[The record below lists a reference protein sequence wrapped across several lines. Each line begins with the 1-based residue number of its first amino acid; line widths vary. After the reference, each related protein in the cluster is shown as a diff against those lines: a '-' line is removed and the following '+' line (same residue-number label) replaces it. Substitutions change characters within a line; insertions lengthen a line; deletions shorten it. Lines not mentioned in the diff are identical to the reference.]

1 MRLSKEEIAK
11 QFSEKEKK
19 VVIADIDTLV
29 DKYGRENEETKK
41 VLRKALEKAEAVTR
55 NFIKEIKGVNSNFR
69 DEVTATC
76 NSFKYKIADKI
87 EDEAA
92 LLENLQKVFDEIRT
106 AVSKGEF
113 KQEAKTS
120 TANKTQTAKAPKDT
134 ARKSNTGNTSY
145 QKYYYGEDGKDTY
158 VTTPTAKTE
167 FGKEIAEKFYN
178 FERSLEKGTLSVNA
192 INSFKHTRIDFTEKA
207 DFATSEDVKAKIR
220 QEVDNKLAEYEKK
233 SKEKVEV
240 SAFEVSLLHSTASK
254 FKNEITKECVKKQA
268 PQAKKD
274 EIFDDKAIQKSEER
288 TAINSAWQ
296 EAKKAWIEEGK
307 NGVLQHISDD
317 YTKLTNLAQQSN
329 TLQEFKDGFAKL
341 DAEVKADAQNPE
353 RVSKTYPKTEKY
365 ATKATAPKSE
375 PQVSNEPEPTAHQT
389 QFGNGEDS
397 AAMNELKANP
407 PQNTQTARQDNKVS
421 YSRAAHRQTQPNA

>member
-11 QFSEKEKK
+11 NGENKTK
-19 VVIADIDTLV
+19 V
-29 DKYGRENEETKK
+29 DKLVEEHGDKY
-41 VLRKALEKAEAVTR
+41 RRALENAEESTR
-55 NFIKEIKGVNSNFR
+55 QMVNSVKQNGKELPSSFYR
-69 DEVTATC
+69 EVTATC
-76 NSFKYKIADKI
+76 NVYKDKI
-87 EDEAA
+87 VQGTAVPDEF
-92 LLENLQKVFDEIRT
+92 QKTLDEIKD
-106 AVSKGEF
+106 AVLKGEF

-120 TANKTQTAKAPKDT
+120 TAKKFQTAKAPKDT
-134 ARKSNTGNTSY
+134 ANTFQKFHFDESGYLSTPNPKTELGSQIADKFYQFEQSLQGQGIKLSINANNAIKLKRNNLVSMTSFSDTAT
-145 QKYYYGEDGKDTY
+145 QKADEQLKKYEDIIKEGKDLEKHLLNSLIAEAY
-158 VTTPTAKTE
+158 
-167 FGKEIAEKFYN
+167 KEIK
-178 FERSLEKGTLSVNA
+178 TLYGKIA
-192 INSFKHTRIDFTEKA
+192 QIEAQTQTTEQK
-207 DFATSEDVKAKIR
+207 
-220 QEVDNKLAEYEKK
+220 
-233 SKEKVEV
+233 
-240 SAFEVSLLHSTASK
+240 
-254 FKNEITKECVKKQA
+254 A

-288 TAINSAWQ
+288 TAVNSAWQ

-317 YTKLTNLAQQSN
+317 YTKLSNLAQQSA

-341 DAEVKADAQNPE
+341 DAEVKADAQNPK

-365 ATKATAPKSE
+365 ATNATAPKSE

-407 PQNTQTARQDNKVS
+407 PQNTQAVKQDNRVS

>member
-19 VVIADIDTLV
+19 VVIAGIDTLV
-29 DKYGRENEETKK
+29 NKYGGENEETKK
-41 VLRKALEKAEAVTR
+41 VLREALEEAEAVTK
-55 NFIKEIKGVNSNFR
+55 NFIKGIKGVNSNFR

-87 EDEAA
+87 ADKAA
-92 LLENLQKVFDEIRT
+92 LLGNLQKVFDEIRT

-120 TANKTQTAKAPKDT
+120 TAKKFQTAKAPKDT
-134 ARKSNTGNTSY
+134 ANTF
-145 QKYYYGEDGKDTY
+145 QKFHFDESGYLS
-158 VTTPTAKTE
+158 TPNPKTE
-167 FGKEIAEKFYN
+167 LGSQIANKFFQFEQSLKEQGIK
-178 FERSLEKGTLSVNA
+178 LSINA
-192 INSFKHTRIDFTEKA
+192 INAIKIKRNNLVSMASFPKTADTAIQKTDEQLAIYAEHIKQGNLQEHLLNSMIAEAYKEIKTLYGKIAQIEAQTQTTEQK
-207 DFATSEDVKAKIR
+207 
-220 QEVDNKLAEYEKK
+220 
-233 SKEKVEV
+233 
-240 SAFEVSLLHSTASK
+240 
-254 FKNEITKECVKKQA
+254 A

-288 TAINSAWQ
+288 TAVNAAWQ

>member
-11 QFSEKEKK
+11 NGEKK
-19 VVIADIDTLV
+19 TPVDELV
-29 DKYGRENEETKK
+29 EKHGDKYRS
-41 VLRKALEKAEAVTR
+41 ALEKAEKSTSEMVGSVKEAV
-55 NFIKEIKGVNSNFR
+55 KESDAKLPSSFYR
-69 DEVTATC
+69 EVTATC
-76 NSFKYKIADKI
+76 NAYKDKI
-87 EDEAA
+87 VQGTAVPDEF
-92 LLENLQKVFDEIRT
+92 QKTLDEIKD
-106 AVSKGEF
+106 AVLKGEF

-120 TANKTQTAKAPKDT
+120 TAKKPQTAKAPKDT
-134 ARKSNTGNTSY
+134 ANTFQKIHFDKDKKYVSTPEPTTKLGY
-145 QKYYYGEDGKDTY
+145 Q
-158 VTTPTAKTE
+158 VS
-167 FGKEIAEKFYN
+167 EKFYQ
-178 FERSLEKGTLSVNA
+178 FEQSLKTQGISLSINA
-192 INSFKHTRIDFTEKA
+192 INAIKIKRNKLVNMA
-207 DFATSEDVKAKIR
+207 DFSKTADTAIQKTDEQLAIYAEHIKQGNLQEHLLNSMISALQSAYLEVVQSKAQTTEQK
-220 QEVDNKLAEYEKK
+220 
-233 SKEKVEV
+233 
-240 SAFEVSLLHSTASK
+240 
-254 FKNEITKECVKKQA
+254 A

-307 NGVLQHISDD
+307 NGILQHISDD

-341 DAEVKADAQNPE
+341 DAEVKADVQNPE

-397 AAMNELKANP
+397 VALNELKANP
-407 PQNTQTARQDNKVS
+407 PQNTQAVKQDNRVS
-421 YSRAAHRQTQPNA
+421 YSRATHRQTQPNT

>member
-11 QFSEKEKK
+11 NGEKK
-19 VVIADIDTLV
+19 TLV
-29 DKYGRENEETKK
+29 DELVKKHGDKYRS
-41 VLRKALEKAEAVTR
+41 ALEKAEKSTSEMVGSVKEAV
-55 NFIKEIKGVNSNFR
+55 KESDAKLPSSFYR
-69 DEVTATC
+69 EVTATC
-76 NSFKYKIADKI
+76 NVYKDKI
-87 EDEAA
+87 V
-92 LLENLQKVFDEIRT
+92 QGT
-106 AVSKGEF
+106 AVPDEFQKTLVEIKDAVLKGEF

-120 TANKTQTAKAPKDT
+120 TAKKTQTAKAPKDT
-134 ARKSNTGNTSY
+134 ANTF
-145 QKYYYGEDGKDTY
+145 QKFHFDESGYLS
-158 VTTPTAKTE
+158 TPNPKTE
-167 FGKEIAEKFYN
+167 LGSQIADKFYQ
-178 FERSLEKGTLSVNA
+178 FEQSLQGQGIKLSINA
-192 INSFKHTRIDFTEKA
+192 INAIKLKRNNLVSMTSFSDTATQKAEEQLKKYEDIIKEGKDLEKHLLNSLIAEAYKEIKTLYGKIAQIEAQTQTTEQK
-207 DFATSEDVKAKIR
+207 
-220 QEVDNKLAEYEKK
+220 
-233 SKEKVEV
+233 
-240 SAFEVSLLHSTASK
+240 
-254 FKNEITKECVKKQA
+254 A

-341 DAEVKADAQNPE
+341 DAEVKADAQNPK

-375 PQVSNEPEPTAHQT
+375 PQVSNESEPTAHRT

-397 AAMNELKANP
+397 SALNKLKADL

>member
-19 VVIADIDTLV
+19 VVVADIGTLV
-29 DKYGRENEETKK
+29 DKYGGENEETKK
-41 VLRKALEKAEAVTR
+41 VLREALKEAEAVTL
-55 NFIKEIKGVNSNFR
+55 NFIKENPKKGINSTNLR
-69 DEVTATC
+69 DEITATC

-87 EDEAA
+87 ADKTA

-120 TANKTQTAKAPKDT
+120 TAKKFQTAKAPKDT
-134 ARKSNTGNTSY
+134 ANTF
-145 QKYYYGEDGKDTY
+145 QKFHFDESGYLS
-158 VTTPTAKTE
+158 TPNPKTE
-167 FGKEIAEKFYN
+167 LGSQIANKFYQ
-178 FERSLEKGTLSVNA
+178 FEQSLQEQGIKLSINA
-192 INSFKHTRIDFTEKA
+192 INAIKIKRNNLVSMASFSKTAATEKA
-207 DFATSEDVKAKIR
+207 DEQLAIYAEHIKQGNLQEHLLNSMIAEAYKEIKTLYGKIA
-220 QEVDNKLAEYEKK
+220 QIEAQTQTTEQK
-233 SKEKVEV
+233 
-240 SAFEVSLLHSTASK
+240 
-254 FKNEITKECVKKQA
+254 A

-288 TAINSAWQ
+288 SAVNAAWQ

>member
-11 QFSEKEKK
+11 NGEKK
-19 VVIADIDTLV
+19 TPVDELV
-29 DKYGRENEETKK
+29 EKHGDKYRS
-41 VLRKALEKAEAVTR
+41 ALEKAEKSTSEMVGSVKEAV
-55 NFIKEIKGVNSNFR
+55 KESDAKLPSSFYR
-69 DEVTATC
+69 EVTATC
-76 NSFKYKIADKI
+76 NVYKDKI
-87 EDEAA
+87 VQGTAVPDEF
-92 LLENLQKVFDEIRT
+92 QKTLDEIKD
-106 AVSKGEF
+106 AVLKGEF

-120 TANKTQTAKAPKDT
+120 TAKKFQTAKAPKDT
-134 ARKSNTGNTSY
+134 ANTFQKIHFDKDKKYVSTPEPTTKLGY
-145 QKYYYGEDGKDTY
+145 Q
-158 VTTPTAKTE
+158 VS
-167 FGKEIAEKFYN
+167 EKFYQ
-178 FERSLEKGTLSVNA
+178 FEQSLKTQGISLSINA
-192 INSFKHTRIDFTEKA
+192 INAIKIKRNKLVNMA
-207 DFATSEDVKAKIR
+207 DFSKTADTAIQKTDEQLAIYAEHIKQGNLQEHLLNSMISALQSAYLEVVQSKAQTTEQK
-220 QEVDNKLAEYEKK
+220 
-233 SKEKVEV
+233 
-240 SAFEVSLLHSTASK
+240 
-254 FKNEITKECVKKQA
+254 A

-307 NGVLQHISDD
+307 NGILQHISDD

-407 PQNTQTARQDNKVS
+407 PQNTQAVKQDNRVS
-421 YSRAAHRQTQPNA
+421 YSRATHRQTQPNT

>member
-19 VVIADIDTLV
+19 VVVADIGTLV
-29 DKYGRENEETKK
+29 DKYGGENEETKK
-41 VLRKALEKAEAVTR
+41 VLREALKEAEAVTL
-55 NFIKEIKGVNSNFR
+55 NFIKENPKKGINSTNLR
-69 DEVTATC
+69 DEITATC

-87 EDEAA
+87 ADKTA

-120 TANKTQTAKAPKDT
+120 TAKKFQTAKAPKDT
-134 ARKSNTGNTSY
+134 ANTF
-145 QKYYYGEDGKDTY
+145 QKFHFDESGYLS
-158 VTTPTAKTE
+158 TPNPKTE
-167 FGKEIAEKFYN
+167 LGSQIANKFYQ
-178 FERSLEKGTLSVNA
+178 FEQSLQEQGIKLSINA
-192 INSFKHTRIDFTEKA
+192 INAIKIKRNNLVSMASFSKTAATEKA
-207 DFATSEDVKAKIR
+207 DEQLKKYEDIIKEGKDLEKHLLNSLI
-220 QEVDNKLAEYEKK
+220 AEAYKEIKTLYEKIAQIEPQTQTTEQK
-233 SKEKVEV
+233 
-240 SAFEVSLLHSTASK
+240 
-254 FKNEITKECVKKQA
+254 A

-317 YTKLTNLAQQSN
+317 YTKLSNLAQQSA

-341 DAEVKADAQNPE
+341 DAEVKADVQNPK
-353 RVSKTYPKTEKY
+353 RVSKTYTKTEKY
-365 ATKATAPKSE
+365 ATNAPKSE

-397 AAMNELKANP
+397 SAALNELKADL

>member
-19 VVIADIDTLV
+19 VVVADIGTLV
-29 DKYGRENEETKK
+29 DKYGGENEETKK
-41 VLRKALEKAEAVTR
+41 VLREALKEAEAVTL
-55 NFIKEIKGVNSNFR
+55 NFIKENPKKGINSTNLR
-69 DEVTATC
+69 DEITATC

-87 EDEAA
+87 ADKTA

-120 TANKTQTAKAPKDT
+120 TAKKFQTAKAPKDT
-134 ARKSNTGNTSY
+134 ANTF
-145 QKYYYGEDGKDTY
+145 QKFHFDESGYLS
-158 VTTPTAKTE
+158 TPNPKTE
-167 FGKEIAEKFYN
+167 LGSQIANKFYQ
-178 FERSLEKGTLSVNA
+178 FEQSLQEQGIKLSINA
-192 INSFKHTRIDFTEKA
+192 INAIKIKRNNLVSMASFSKTAATEKA
-207 DFATSEDVKAKIR
+207 DEQLKKYEDIIKEGKDLEKHLLNSLI
-220 QEVDNKLAEYEKK
+220 AEAYKEIKTLYEKIAQIEPQTQTTEQK
-233 SKEKVEV
+233 
-240 SAFEVSLLHSTASK
+240 
-254 FKNEITKECVKKQA
+254 A

-317 YTKLTNLAQQSN
+317 YTKLSNLAQQSA

-341 DAEVKADAQNPE
+341 DAEVKADVQNPK
-353 RVSKTYPKTEKY
+353 RVSKTYTKTEKY
-365 ATKATAPKSE
+365 ATNAPKSE

-397 AAMNELKANP
+397 AALNELKADL

>member
-11 QFSEKEKK
+11 NGEKK
-19 VVIADIDTLV
+19 TPVDELV
-29 DKYGRENEETKK
+29 EKHGDKYRS
-41 VLRKALEKAEAVTR
+41 ALEKAEESTSKMVGSV
-55 NFIKEIKGVNSNFR
+55 KESDAKLPSSFYR
-69 DEVTATC
+69 EVTATC
-76 NSFKYKIADKI
+76 NVYKDKI
-87 EDEAA
+87 VQGTAVPDEF
-92 LLENLQKVFDEIRT
+92 QKTLDEIKD
-106 AVSKGEF
+106 AVLKGEF

-120 TANKTQTAKAPKDT
+120 TAKKFQTAKAPKDT
-134 ARKSNTGNTSY
+134 ANTFQKIHFDKDKKYVSTPEPTTKLGY
-145 QKYYYGEDGKDTY
+145 Q
-158 VTTPTAKTE
+158 VS
-167 FGKEIAEKFYN
+167 EKFYQ
-178 FERSLEKGTLSVNA
+178 FEQSLKTQGISLSINA
-192 INSFKHTRIDFTEKA
+192 INAIKIKRNKLVNMA
-207 DFATSEDVKAKIR
+207 DFSKTADTAIQKTDEQLAIYAEHIKQGNLQEHLLNSMISALQSAYLEVVQSKAQTTEQK
-220 QEVDNKLAEYEKK
+220 
-233 SKEKVEV
+233 
-240 SAFEVSLLHSTASK
+240 
-254 FKNEITKECVKKQA
+254 A

-288 TAINSAWQ
+288 TAVNAAWQ

>member
-11 QFSEKEKK
+11 NGEKK
-19 VVIADIDTLV
+19 TPVDELV
-29 DKYGRENEETKK
+29 EKHGDKYRS
-41 VLRKALEKAEAVTR
+41 ALEKAEESTSKMVGSV
-55 NFIKEIKGVNSNFR
+55 KETVKESDAKLPSSFYR
-69 DEVTATC
+69 EVTATC
-76 NSFKYKIADKI
+76 NVYKDKI
-87 EDEAA
+87 VQGTAVPDEF
-92 LLENLQKVFDEIRT
+92 QKTLDEIKD
-106 AVSKGEF
+106 AVLKGEF

-120 TANKTQTAKAPKDT
+120 TAKKFQTAKAPKDT
-134 ARKSNTGNTSY
+134 ANTFQKIHFDKDKKYVSTPEPTTKLGY
-145 QKYYYGEDGKDTY
+145 Q
-158 VTTPTAKTE
+158 VS
-167 FGKEIAEKFYN
+167 EKFYQ
-178 FERSLEKGTLSVNA
+178 FEQSLKTQGISLSINA
-192 INSFKHTRIDFTEKA
+192 INAIKIKRNKLVNMA
-207 DFATSEDVKAKIR
+207 DFSKTADTAIQKTDEQLALYAEHIKQGNLQEHLLNSMISALQSAYLEVVQSKAQTTEQK
-220 QEVDNKLAEYEKK
+220 
-233 SKEKVEV
+233 
-240 SAFEVSLLHSTASK
+240 
-254 FKNEITKECVKKQA
+254 A

-274 EIFDDKAIQKSEER
+274 EIFDDKAIQKSEEK
-288 TAINSAWQ
+288 TAVNAAWQ

-307 NGVLQHISDD
+307 NGILQHISDD
-317 YTKLTNLAQQSN
+317 YTKLSNLAQQSA

>member
-11 QFSEKEKK
+11 NGEKK
-19 VVIADIDTLV
+19 TPVDELV
-29 DKYGRENEETKK
+29 KKHGDKYRS
-41 VLRKALEKAEAVTR
+41 ALEKAEKSTSEMVGSVKEAV
-55 NFIKEIKGVNSNFR
+55 KESDAKLPSSFYR
-69 DEVTATC
+69 EVTATC
-76 NSFKYKIADKI
+76 NVYKDKI
-87 EDEAA
+87 VQGTAVPDEF
-92 LLENLQKVFDEIRT
+92 QKTLDEIKD
-106 AVSKGEF
+106 AVLKGEF

-120 TANKTQTAKAPKDT
+120 TANKTQTAKTPKDT

-240 SAFEVSLLHSTASK
+240 SALEVSLLHSTASK

-307 NGVLQHISDD
+307 NGVLQHIADD
-317 YTKLTNLAQQSN
+317 YTKLSNLAQQSN

-341 DAEVKADAQNPE
+341 DAEVKADAQNPK

-365 ATKATAPKSE
+365 ATKATTPKSE
-375 PQVSNEPEPTAHQT
+375 PQVSNEPEPTARQT

-407 PQNTQTARQDNKVS
+407 PQNTQAVKQDNRVS

>member
-11 QFSEKEKK
+11 NGEKK
-19 VVIADIDTLV
+19 TLV
-29 DKYGRENEETKK
+29 DELVEKHGDKYRS
-41 VLRKALEKAEAVTR
+41 ALEKAEKSTSEMVGSVKEAV
-55 NFIKEIKGVNSNFR
+55 KESDAKLPSSFYR
-69 DEVTATC
+69 EVTATC
-76 NSFKYKIADKI
+76 NVYKDKI
-87 EDEAA
+87 VQGTAVPDEF
-92 LLENLQKVFDEIRT
+92 QKTLDEIKD
-106 AVSKGEF
+106 AVLKGEF

-120 TANKTQTAKAPKDT
+120 TAKKFQTAKAPKDT
-134 ARKSNTGNTSY
+134 ANTFQKIHFDKDKKYVSTPEPTTKLGY
-145 QKYYYGEDGKDTY
+145 Q
-158 VTTPTAKTE
+158 VS
-167 FGKEIAEKFYN
+167 EKFYQ
-178 FERSLEKGTLSVNA
+178 FEQSLKTQGISLSINA
-192 INSFKHTRIDFTEKA
+192 INAIKIKRNKLVNMA
-207 DFATSEDVKAKIR
+207 DFSKTADTAIQKTDEQLAIYAEHIKQGNLQEHLLNSMISALQSAYLEVVQSKAQTTEQK
-220 QEVDNKLAEYEKK
+220 
-233 SKEKVEV
+233 
-240 SAFEVSLLHSTASK
+240 
-254 FKNEITKECVKKQA
+254 A

-307 NGVLQHISDD
+307 NGILQHISDD

-341 DAEVKADAQNPE
+341 DAEVKADVQNPE

-397 AAMNELKANP
+397 VALNELKANP
-407 PQNTQTARQDNKVS
+407 PQNTQAVKQDNRVS
-421 YSRAAHRQTQPNA
+421 YSRATHRQTQPNT

>member
-11 QFSEKEKK
+11 NGEKK
-19 VVIADIDTLV
+19 TPVDELV
-29 DKYGRENEETKK
+29 EKHGDKYRS
-41 VLRKALEKAEAVTR
+41 ALEKAEKSTSEMVGSVKEAV
-55 NFIKEIKGVNSNFR
+55 KESDAKLPSSFYR
-69 DEVTATC
+69 EVTATC
-76 NSFKYKIADKI
+76 NVYKDKI
-87 EDEAA
+87 VQGTAVPDEF
-92 LLENLQKVFDEIRT
+92 QKTLDEIKD
-106 AVSKGEF
+106 AVLKGEF

-120 TANKTQTAKAPKDT
+120 TARKPQTAKAPKDT
-134 ARKSNTGNTSY
+134 ANTFQKIHFDKDKKYVSTPEPTTKLGY
-145 QKYYYGEDGKDTY
+145 Q
-158 VTTPTAKTE
+158 VS
-167 FGKEIAEKFYN
+167 EKFYQ
-178 FERSLEKGTLSVNA
+178 FEQSLKTQGISLSINA
-192 INSFKHTRIDFTEKA
+192 INAIKIKRNKLVNMA
-207 DFATSEDVKAKIR
+207 DFSKTADTAIQKTDEQLAIYAEHIKQGNLQEHLLNSMISALQSAYLEVVQSKAQTTEQK
-220 QEVDNKLAEYEKK
+220 
-233 SKEKVEV
+233 
-240 SAFEVSLLHSTASK
+240 
-254 FKNEITKECVKKQA
+254 A

-288 TAINSAWQ
+288 TAVNAAWQ

>member
-11 QFSEKEKK
+11 NGEKK
-19 VVIADIDTLV
+19 TVDELV
-29 DKYGRENEETKK
+29 EKHGDKYRS
-41 VLRKALEKAEAVTR
+41 ALEKAEKSTSEMVGSVKKAV
-55 NFIKEIKGVNSNFR
+55 KESDAKLPSSFYR
-69 DEVTATC
+69 EVTATC
-76 NSFKYKIADKI
+76 NVYKDKI
-87 EDEAA
+87 VQGTAVPDEF
-92 LLENLQKVFDEIRT
+92 QKTLDEIKD
-106 AVSKGEF
+106 AVLKGEF

-120 TANKTQTAKAPKDT
+120 TAKKFQTAKAPKD
-134 ARKSNTGNTSY
+134 AANTFQKIHFDKDKKYVSTPEPTTKLGY
-145 QKYYYGEDGKDTY
+145 Q
-158 VTTPTAKTE
+158 VS
-167 FGKEIAEKFYN
+167 EKFYQ
-178 FERSLEKGTLSVNA
+178 FEQSLKTQGISLSINA
-192 INSFKHTRIDFTEKA
+192 INAIKIKRNKLVNMA
-207 DFATSEDVKAKIR
+207 DFSKTADTAIQKTDEQLAIYAEHIKQGNLQEHLLNSMISALQSAYLEVVQSKAQTTEQK
-220 QEVDNKLAEYEKK
+220 
-233 SKEKVEV
+233 
-240 SAFEVSLLHSTASK
+240 
-254 FKNEITKECVKKQA
+254 A

-288 TAINSAWQ
+288 TAVNSAWQ

-307 NGVLQHISDD
+307 NGVLQHIPDD
-317 YTKLTNLAQQSN
+317 YNKLTNLAQQSN

-407 PQNTQTARQDNKVS
+407 PQNTQAVKQDNRVS